1 MLVSDF
7 VLVVWVFHS
16 LFSLS
21 LPGSQESVV
30 AVGDLV
36 GDASEILLE
45 VATKGS
51 V

>member
-1 MLVSDF
+1 MLVSDL
-7 VLVVWVFHS
+7 VLVVLVFHS